1 MAASRVI
8 PGVLRAAPLAAL
20 AFLVVWGAS
29 DVLAIGDRRW
39 SLSLLEALVAGVV
52 LLGVSAAIRSRFVR
66 AMGLLTVG
74 ASYLIAHAFVLGVPL
89 VPALLFVSILIV
101 HVELRILA
109 ERFAPLY
116 EATLGSAER
125 GRIRGALGRA
135 ILRLSVAAV
144 LSVAIPILAADL
156 ALAGIVPVTTIPT
169 AILLAG
175 AIVAVVV
182 VLALMPALERR
193 TA

>member
-20 AFLVVWGAS
+20 GFLVVWAAS
-29 DVLAIGDRRW
+29 DFLAIGDRRW

-116 EATLGSAER
+116 EVTLGPAER

-182 VLALMPALERR
+182 LLALMPALERR